1 MQRELLPLDPANAQ
15 LPSLLGLGLLQ
26 ELVTLLDGE
35 LRLEPYELQGQSL
48 VCILPLRRRSHLQ
61 TTLQGYFSQH
71 PVSLRLSDDSR
82 RQQLQQWLQNWQ
94 IPCTTE
100 PPESHQILL
109 TDLHRQEHNSDLTL
123 TLHNLED
130 WSEISL
136 MLALETL
143 TRQQPGAAGK
153 PPEAPDRPA
162 PPATRQRPDLNA
174 AQPGRRVRNQAD
186 AGTGNTD
193 AAATRSGQPV
203 FENTGCGRQQH
214 RPSAVRALSAESECA
229 A

>member
-1 MQRELLPLDPANAQ
+1 LHEDILLSRPCLSLLLQGLFSNALLHRGHSSLVLHLQPLQQQLQISLSGKQLHIPAAGMQRELLPLDPANAQ

-61 TTLQGYFSQH
+61 PTLQGYFSQH

-100 PPESHQILL
+100 PPE
-109 TDLHRQEHNSDLTL
+109 R
-123 TLHNLED
+123 
-130 WSEISL
+130 
-136 MLALETL
+136 
-143 TRQQPGAAGK
+143 
-153 PPEAPDRPA
+153 DRKS
-162 PPATRQRPDLNA
+162 
-174 AQPGRRVRNQAD
+174 V
-186 AGTGNTD
+186 
-193 AAATRSGQPV
+193 V
-203 FENTGCGRQQH
+203 
-214 RPSAVRALSAESECA
+214 
-229 A
+229 